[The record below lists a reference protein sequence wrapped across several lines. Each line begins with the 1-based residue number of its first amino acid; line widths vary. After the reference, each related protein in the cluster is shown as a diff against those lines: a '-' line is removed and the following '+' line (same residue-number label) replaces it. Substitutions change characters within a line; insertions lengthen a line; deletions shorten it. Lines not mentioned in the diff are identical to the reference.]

1 MSANPGLATTVLAQ
15 ARRRP
20 DAVALVDGEE
30 TLTYAQLDA
39 ASAAVAHTLSHH
51 GLRPGQAVAICLP
64 RSWELVCAMLG
75 ALRLGATVVPLDAQ
89 SPPERRRHILTDSDC
104 VAVVHGAV
112 GLAELPEGV
121 RSFDV
126 SSLFQGAPDGRNVT
140 DDNAVKD
147 GTGVSFVFYTS
158 GSTGRPKG
166 VEVRDAGI
174 LRLARPGYLRL
185 GEGAR
190 FACLSN
196 PAFDAISFEVWVPLL
211 TGGRCV
217 ILRDETVQTPDVFA
231 ADLERLRVDVLFITV
246 ALFNAIV
253 DKVPH
258 CFSGV
263 GQVLVGGEQL
273 NARLI
278 RRWFRDN
285 PDSPTQLHNVYGPTE
300 ATTFALCHPISR
312 DLDSEVIP
320 IGRALPG
327 TGALAVV
334 DGTRAAA
341 TGEVGELYL
350 SGEAL
355 AAGYRNLPEETERR
369 FVSLPWHGTGQ
380 DAAATDGEHDGH
392 HRHYRTGDLVRV
404 DAEGRM
410 EYVERADRQVKV
422 RGFRVEPG
430 ELERQI
436 VAHPAVRQAY
446 VCTHRDPDGVNE
458 LLAYLVLG
466 AELSYEDF
474 DRHLAASL
482 PAYMRPHRAYR
493 VVELPLNANGKVD
506 KSALLRRA
514 DVPWTAADPTRPEE
528 TAPVTDRQREVLTLA
543 EQILGVTHLRLA
555 DRWVASGGD
564 SLKALRLRF
573 EVRRRWGR
581 DVPQALIL
589 RADFAELAAVIEAGS
604 ADADVPYPP
613 VAAPAGAAAA
623 PATSEQQRLWLLQ
636 QQRPDSRGYH
646 VPLAFRLDGA
656 VDIAALRHAL
666 RALVVRHPALRTA
679 FESTPDGLWQVV
691 RDAYDPWVEPPGEA
705 LRSDDGRRAAED
717 GFFAASFDLAEAR
730 LLRACWLPGPHGG
743 ELLLLAHHI
752 AVDGWSLNV
761 LFAELS
767 ATYAESVRAPG
778 EEPQATA
785 ESLPDVAA
793 PPTTPPA
800 LVSHS
805 PSVPTPLD
813 YAAWQASWFTHDAYR
828 AQRSELREHYGTS
841 TPESMPLEPVRA
853 AGHTPGCRL
862 LRTTLDAGSRTALDR
877 LCADLGRTR
886 FPLLLAV
893 YAWSLY
899 GVTGR
904 TAPRIAGPVAGRP
917 VQEFDASVGMFAN
930 TVLLPLELVPHE
942 RLHTQLRRH
951 ADATQAVLDRQ
962 DVALADVLADQESGA
977 GQPPFDFLFV
987 LENTDFGAL
996 ALPGCS
1002 ARPEWPTPVEAK
1014 CPLTLSVVEHGA
1026 SVDCLW
1032 EYDPHYFDAAE
1043 VTALDEL
1050 FRRAIDLLATG
1061 ADPTLAE
1068 LVAPYRRALPEPGR
1082 GAATPPAFT
1091 TIAEGFADQV
1101 RRTPDAPALTS
1112 GDQTFSY
1119 AELDAHAAALAAEL
1133 RHEHPSSLD
1142 DDPCHVALYLDAS
1155 PEHVVALLALARLN
1169 LTVVPLDPS
1178 YPPALLRQILDQVEP
1193 LCVLV
1198 PADGA
1203 PALDAFAPTGLPR
1216 RPVVLPDQAP
1226 VTDGT
1231 CPPHDGRRPLYT
1243 LFTSGS
1249 TGAPKGVRVPDRTL
1263 CDLLQWQRESG
1274 GLAAPAV
1281 TQQFAMLS
1289 FDVSFQEIFGTLCGG
1304 GLLHLVRPGLR
1315 QDAPAL
1321 LDHLEAA
1328 GIERLHLPYVALQ
1341 VLAEHAV
1348 RLGRHPS
1355 RLRDVITA
1363 GEQLLCT
1370 DAIRSWFA
1378 GLRGA
1383 RLFNH
1388 YGPTETHVV
1397 SALCLDGDPASW
1409 PERPAIGRPAAGAWL
1424 RVVDDADEALP
1435 PGRAGRLL
1443 IGGPMAAPCYLAD
1456 PALNAERFVDLPGL
1470 GTFYRS
1476 GDLARFDADG
1486 LLHFLGRDD
1495 QQIKVSG
1502 HRLELGQVE
1511 AALLR
1516 HPDVVNAVVVHDAH
1530 QLVACVQVRDGGS
1543 DTALAEGQSPVVAVP
1558 RLTAETLARHLAPL
1572 LPPYVRVDR
1581 FLRVK
1586 TLPLTPSGK
1595 LDRRAAL
1602 TAPGVELRYSGDAA
1616 GPVLSPYEARISDL
1630 FEEVVGR
1637 PIGPEQ
1643 RFFDAGASSL
1653 DLMRFHLR
1661 CTAEPDLRFTIP
1673 DLFEHVTVRRLAA
1686 FLESAAPAPEA
1697 AGASSASADEPI
1709 AVIGMAV
1716 RLPGA
1721 DDLAAF
1727 WDLVRTGARGIEHF
1741 DATDGR
1747 VGARSQMSGLLSFDP
1762 EHFGVSRQEARLMD
1776 PQQRHLLMSS
1786 VQALAHAGITD
1797 PGAGRVGLVAGCGE
1811 NTYFQALLREADPDH
1826 VPDGFQMALHHD
1838 KDFLTTKV
1846 AYHLDLSG
1854 PAFSVQAACASS
1866 LVAVHVAAGLLR
1878 QGDAD
1883 VMLAGGVLV
1892 DTLLTDGYS
1901 YRPQHIFSKD
1911 GHCRP
1916 FSDDASGTIGAS
1928 GVGVV
1933 VLKPLRSARRDGD
1946 TVYAVITGSAL
1957 NNDGSGK
1964 LSYSAPSLAG
1974 QREVIRSALRR
1985 SGRDGS
1991 DVSYVEAHGTGT
2003 QLGDPVELGALRQA
2017 FGIPEPG
2024 VDGSRG
2030 ASGCALA
2037 SVKSQMGHLGA
2048 AAGVVGLVR
2057 AVLALHHGVIPPN
2070 IDFHRLNPRLGSD
2083 PAPFYIPTEARPWP
2097 AERPRVAAVSS
2108 FGIGGTNAH
2117 LVLEADG
2124 TPRPGEMPQPN
2135 GTPGSD
2141 GRDPHLPVM
2150 PCLLLSSSSAAGLRA
2165 DAARIADYLEARPTE
2180 YGRVLRHLQAGRPA
2194 RHHRAAAVCAD
2205 AGAAVAWLRT
2215 LRGFG
2220 TPGIDTKAR
2229 EEPRSA
2235 TDHAAAELVDAWLE
2249 GRTVPWPA
2257 GPAQAPWDFPPPA
2270 FHLTDHDFPR
2280 AAPPGSSPE
2289 PEPEPEHEPE
2299 AAWPQRLPEA
2309 DWLHQTHWVRHSRV
2323 RVAAGP
2329 RTSATLVSLTADP
2342 APPEALRSFEGVY
2355 ERVVRVSAGHG
2366 FARLTD
2372 DAYEVDPA
2380 DPGSLR
2386 LLLTELTETGPPGAD
2401 GPAVPMDID
2410 WLHALPLAVAG
2421 PVGEDTLDRARWA
2434 CLDAPAALIR
2444 AAAGLPESLRLR
2456 PWWLSY
2462 RAQPVEGDVL
2472 RPELGLLAGAAEVV
2486 PQECA
2491 VDSHWLDLPSPDPDD
2506 WAPALAALLAGVDA
2520 STALPRRLGLRQG
2533 YWWRQAL
2540 LPVPAADVPD
2550 ATAFGVP
2557 SAEADTHV
2565 ILGGTGGIGVAL
2577 AAWLLTRS
2585 PCRVVLMSRRRRLPA
2600 DLTPWADRI
2609 RLVEADLAAD
2619 PIEAVLERI
2628 EEHVGRIGCVVHAAG
2643 EAGGGLISR
2652 RDGAAMRQ
2660 VTAAK
2665 LRGALLTERLIE
2677 RHRPDFAVYC
2687 SSMAAYF
2694 GGVGQFDYAAAAGLL
2709 DGFARHRSGE
2719 AEATARLGIGWDIW
2733 SEVGMARDALRS
2745 DARHQAHLMVGLAV
2759 KEGQRLFARALT
2771 LGLPQLLVSTTDID
2785 RAREFYVAPSRTPA
2799 GTRDNAA
2806 APSAPSG
2813 GRSAGRQA
2821 EREPEQVAARLGGW
2835 ARTLLG
2841 LDDIDPDAS
2850 LYDHGA
2856 DSLLMLDLIAKVEE
2870 HYGVDV
2876 ELSELS
2882 HRVSLNEVRSRI
2894 AAVTRDADPATEQS
2908 APETVQAPPPAAEP
2922 AALEHNAAQDPP
2934 VSVEVWQQ
2942 GTGRDL
2948 ICLVHPVGGD
2958 IQAYRTLVS
2967 ALDPHLTVC
2976 LIADPGLRR
2985 AHPPR
2990 WSIADRAR
2998 RYHAALQTR
3007 FPHGEWRWWLAGWSF
3022 GAWVAHAM
3030 AAEAEAGGRPAA
3042 RLYLL
3047 DPPPPGSAQHFQS
3060 YEETQFEAV
3069 FAHELGHGDAG
3080 APASPQAAAYAE
3092 RLARCCRANVASLA
3106 RHELPRLTTTP
3117 TRVWLAGHPV
3127 AGLPLM
3133 GSPGV
3138 QRRAWRAELTRL
3150 ASCDVLD
3157 TTHYGL
3163 VRTPQVQAIAA
3174 AVNTDSRPDTALS

>member
-185 GEGAR
+185 DEGAR

-613 VAAPAGAAAA
+613 VAAPAGVAAA

-679 FESTPDGLWQVV
+679 FESTPDGLRQVV

-705 LRSDDGRRAAED
+705 LRSDDGRRAAKD

-1572 LPPYVRVDR
+1572 LP
-1581 FLRVK
+1581 
-1586 TLPLTPSGK
+1586 
-1595 LDRRAAL
+1595 
-1602 TAPGVELRYSGDAA
+1602 
-1616 GPVLSPYEARISDL
+1616 
-1630 FEEVVGR
+1630 
-1637 PIGPEQ
+1637 
-1643 RFFDAGASSL
+1643 
-1653 DLMRFHLR
+1653 
-1661 CTAEPDLRFTIP
+1661 
-1673 DLFEHVTVRRLAA
+1673 
-1686 FLESAAPAPEA
+1686 
-1697 AGASSASADEPI
+1697 
-1709 AVIGMAV
+1709 
-1716 RLPGA
+1716 
-1721 DDLAAF
+1721 
-1727 WDLVRTGARGIEHF
+1727 RT
-1741 DATDGR
+1741 
-1747 VGARSQMSGLLSFDP
+1747 
-1762 EHFGVSRQEARLMD
+1762 
-1776 PQQRHLLMSS
+1776 
-1786 VQALAHAGITD
+1786 
-1797 PGAGRVGLVAGCGE
+1797 
-1811 NTYFQALLREADPDH
+1811 Y
-1826 VPDGFQMALHHD
+1826 
-1838 KDFLTTKV
+1838 
-1846 AYHLDLSG
+1846 
-1854 PAFSVQAACASS
+1854 
-1866 LVAVHVAAGLLR
+1866 
-1878 QGDAD
+1878 
-1883 VMLAGGVLV
+1883 
-1892 DTLLTDGYS
+1892 
-1901 YRPQHIFSKD
+1901 
-1911 GHCRP
+1911 
-1916 FSDDASGTIGAS
+1916 
-1928 GVGVV
+1928 
-1933 VLKPLRSARRDGD
+1933 
-1946 TVYAVITGSAL
+1946 
-1957 NNDGSGK
+1957 
-1964 LSYSAPSLAG
+1964 
-1974 QREVIRSALRR
+1974 
-1985 SGRDGS
+1985 
-1991 DVSYVEAHGTGT
+1991 
-2003 QLGDPVELGALRQA
+2003 
-2017 FGIPEPG
+2017 
-2024 VDGSRG
+2024 
-2030 ASGCALA
+2030 
-2037 SVKSQMGHLGA
+2037 
-2048 AAGVVGLVR
+2048 
-2057 AVLALHHGVIPPN
+2057 
-2070 IDFHRLNPRLGSD
+2070 
-2083 PAPFYIPTEARPWP
+2083 
-2097 AERPRVAAVSS
+2097 
-2108 FGIGGTNAH
+2108 
-2117 LVLEADG
+2117 
-2124 TPRPGEMPQPN
+2124 
-2135 GTPGSD
+2135 
-2141 GRDPHLPVM
+2141 
-2150 PCLLLSSSSAAGLRA
+2150 
-2165 DAARIADYLEARPTE
+2165 
-2180 YGRVLRHLQAGRPA
+2180 
-2194 RHHRAAAVCAD
+2194 
-2205 AGAAVAWLRT
+2205 
-2215 LRGFG
+2215 
-2220 TPGIDTKAR
+2220 
-2229 EEPRSA
+2229 
-2235 TDHAAAELVDAWLE
+2235 
-2249 GRTVPWPA
+2249 
-2257 GPAQAPWDFPPPA
+2257 
-2270 FHLTDHDFPR
+2270 
-2280 AAPPGSSPE
+2280 
-2289 PEPEPEHEPE
+2289 
-2299 AAWPQRLPEA
+2299 
-2309 DWLHQTHWVRHSRV
+2309 
-2323 RVAAGP
+2323 
-2329 RTSATLVSLTADP
+2329 
-2342 APPEALRSFEGVY
+2342 
-2355 ERVVRVSAGHG
+2355 
-2366 FARLTD
+2366 
-2372 DAYEVDPA
+2372 
-2380 DPGSLR
+2380 
-2386 LLLTELTETGPPGAD
+2386 
-2401 GPAVPMDID
+2401 
-2410 WLHALPLAVAG
+2410 
-2421 PVGEDTLDRARWA
+2421 
-2434 CLDAPAALIR
+2434 
-2444 AAAGLPESLRLR
+2444 
-2456 PWWLSY
+2456 
-2462 RAQPVEGDVL
+2462 
-2472 RPELGLLAGAAEVV
+2472 
-2486 PQECA
+2486 
-2491 VDSHWLDLPSPDPDD
+2491 
-2506 WAPALAALLAGVDA
+2506 A
-2520 STALPRRLGLRQG
+2520 STA
-2533 YWWRQAL
+2533 
-2540 LPVPAADVPD
+2540 
-2550 ATAFGVP
+2550 
-2557 SAEADTHV
+2557 S
-2565 ILGGTGGIGVAL
+2565 
-2577 AAWLLTRS
+2577 
-2585 PCRVVLMSRRRRLPA
+2585 
-2600 DLTPWADRI
+2600 
-2609 RLVEADLAAD
+2609 
-2619 PIEAVLERI
+2619 
-2628 EEHVGRIGCVVHAAG
+2628 CV
-2643 EAGGGLISR
+2643 
-2652 RDGAAMRQ
+2652 
-2660 VTAAK
+2660 
-2665 LRGALLTERLIE
+2665 
-2677 RHRPDFAVYC
+2677 
-2687 SSMAAYF
+2687 
-2694 GGVGQFDYAAAAGLL
+2694 
-2709 DGFARHRSGE
+2709 
-2719 AEATARLGIGWDIW
+2719 
-2733 SEVGMARDALRS
+2733 
-2745 DARHQAHLMVGLAV
+2745 
-2759 KEGQRLFARALT
+2759 
-2771 LGLPQLLVSTTDID
+2771 
-2785 RAREFYVAPSRTPA
+2785 
-2799 GTRDNAA
+2799 
-2806 APSAPSG
+2806 
-2813 GRSAGRQA
+2813 
-2821 EREPEQVAARLGGW
+2821 
-2835 ARTLLG
+2835 
-2841 LDDIDPDAS
+2841 
-2850 LYDHGA
+2850 
-2856 DSLLMLDLIAKVEE
+2856 
-2870 HYGVDV
+2870 
-2876 ELSELS
+2876 
-2882 HRVSLNEVRSRI
+2882 
-2894 AAVTRDADPATEQS
+2894 
-2908 APETVQAPPPAAEP
+2908 
-2922 AALEHNAAQDPP
+2922 
-2934 VSVEVWQQ
+2934 
-2942 GTGRDL
+2942 
-2948 ICLVHPVGGD
+2948 
-2958 IQAYRTLVS
+2958 
-2967 ALDPHLTVC
+2967 
-2976 LIADPGLRR
+2976 
-2985 AHPPR
+2985 
-2990 WSIADRAR
+2990 
-2998 RYHAALQTR
+2998 
-3007 FPHGEWRWWLAGWSF
+3007 
-3022 GAWVAHAM
+3022 
-3030 AAEAEAGGRPAA
+3030 
-3042 RLYLL
+3042 
-3047 DPPPPGSAQHFQS
+3047 
-3060 YEETQFEAV
+3060 
-3069 FAHELGHGDAG
+3069 
-3080 APASPQAAAYAE
+3080 
-3092 RLARCCRANVASLA
+3092 
-3106 RHELPRLTTTP
+3106 
-3117 TRVWLAGHPV
+3117 
-3127 AGLPLM
+3127 
-3133 GSPGV
+3133 
-3138 QRRAWRAELTRL
+3138 
-3150 ASCDVLD
+3150 
-3157 TTHYGL
+3157 
-3163 VRTPQVQAIAA
+3163 
-3174 AVNTDSRPDTALS
+3174 